1 MLLFVKSRNL
11 NLQALASLT
20 DSIKGRSQM
29 PKRIT
34 FEVSNELHQRLKLL
48 CYAEDLSIGE
58 ILRQCVSDY
67 CEKNGA
73 HLIEL
78 IDNRKK
84 EDQT

>member
-1 MLLFVKSRNL
+1 
-11 NLQALASLT
+11 
-20 DSIKGRSQM
+20 M